1 MDVRRR
7 ERGGSLSLETLYRGD
22 KDRRELERSGR
33 RLGEEEK
40 SDEVMGVTDRP
51 LGRVDFALQTH

>member
-51 LGRVDFALQTH
+51 LG